1 MSYTIQYLESEMA
14 AQGLEVIVL
23 VNCLV
28 QDAIR
33 LGASDLHIE
42 PWENAIAVRAR
53 VNGVLT
59 EVVRL
64 PLDLL
69 DKISM
74 RFKVMANLV
83 TYQAGMPQDG
93 AAVGGPEVDNVQL
106 RVSIFPTVRGEKI
119 VIRLF
124 DPRDRRFDLNTL
136 GFEETTHQG
145 LLRLLERSSGLLL
158 FTGPTGSGKTS
169 TMYSSLC
176 HIIQREG
183 SSVSISTVEDPVE
196 FNLPMVS
203 QTQINPAQEFTYAVA
218 LRSIMRQDPQV
229 IMVGEIRDP
238 ETAGIAVQAG
248 LTGHLVISTIHAGVS
263 AGAFTRLINME
274 IEPFM
279 LASSILGVMGLRLL
293 RRNCP
298 NCSQPYEPTPSQLK
312 LVPESLLPQAQFRR
326 GPGCDQC
333 NQTGYSGRVPVSE
346 LLVVSGAFPRG
357 GPQEDADLRPGGNRH
372 RSKACAHFGRM
383 VSSAPLRVKPR
394 SKKPSAWWR
403 RVWPDLAP
411 PRLAAAALFRPSG
424 LGAVEEG
431 QLDGLA
437 PTVQERFLLLFRL
450 AADGHARWLH
460 SGQSFMGFPPRRRS
474 QCTQASHST
483 SRQGCIGMSRATW
496 DGGGKSSEPSDNTT
510 GGAGRGKSNLGMAIS
525 KSADSTS
532 SSISPRCNVCPADSL
547 ASLTRW
553 PLMNVPLVEAQSR
566 TTTPS
571 GVSMISQ
578 CWADT
583 VGCSI

>member
-1 MSYTIQYLESEMA
+1 MSYTVQYLQSEMA
-14 AQGLEVIVL
+14 ARGVEVVVL

-42 PWENAIAVRAR
+42 PWEDSIAVRAR

-69 DKISM
+69 EKISM

-93 AAVGGPEVDNVQL
+93 AAIGGPEVDNVQL
-106 RVSIFPTVRGEKI
+106 RVSVFPTVRGEKI

-124 DPRDRRFDLNTL
+124 DPRDRRFDLNNL
-136 GFEETTHQG
+136 GLEEDTQRG
-145 LLRLLERSSGLLL
+145 LMRLLERSSGLLL

-183 SSVSISTVEDPVE
+183 TSVSISTVEDPVE
-196 FNLPMVS
+196 FNLSMVS
-203 QTQINPAQEFTYAVA
+203 QTQINPAQQFTYALA

-279 LASSILGVMGLRLL
+279 LASSILGVMGLRLV

-298 NCSQPYEPTPSQLK
+298 QCSQPYEPPPSQLK
-312 LVPESLLPQAQFRR
+312 LIPEALQPQAAFRR
-326 GPGCDQC
+326 GLGCDQC
-333 NQTGYSGRVPVSE
+333 NQTGYDRRLPVSE
-346 LLVVSGAFPRG
+346 LLVASEPFREAV
-357 GPQEDADLRPGGNRH
+357 LRKLPT
-372 RSKACAHFGRM
+372 
-383 VSSAPLRVKPR
+383 SALEEIAIQQGMRTLWQNGLQRAMTGQTTLEETVRV
-394 SKKPSAWWR
+394 
-403 RVWPDLAP
+403 
-411 PRLAAAALFRPSG
+411 
-424 LGAVEEG
+424 
-431 QLDGLA
+431 
-437 PTVQERFLLLFRL
+437 L
-450 AADGHARWLH
+450 AAD
-460 SGQSFMGFPPRRRS
+460 
-474 QCTQASHST
+474 
-483 SRQGCIGMSRATW
+483 
-496 DGGGKSSEPSDNTT
+496 
-510 GGAGRGKSNLGMAIS
+510 
-525 KSADSTS
+525 
-532 SSISPRCNVCPADSL
+532 
-547 ASLTRW
+547 
-553 PLMNVPLVEAQSR
+553 LM
-566 TTTPS
+566 
-571 GVSMISQ
+571 
-578 CWADT
+578 
-583 VGCSI
+583 